1 MYRLRFIVV
10 VMFALAVMTGCGS
23 GSSSQQEE
31 GGTTAMQLRIND
43 VPVAVEWES
52 NDSVKALQEL
62 LPLTVEMHRYGGFE
76 QVGGLGQS
84 LPRNDTRITTKAGD
98 IVLYS
103 GNQIVVFYG
112 SNTWAYT
119 KLGRIT
125 DKTPAQLSDML
136 GNSDA
141 VISLSVEQL

>member
-52 NDSVKALQEL
+52 NDSVKALHGL

-76 QVGGLGQS
+76 QVGGLGRT

-125 DKTPAQLSDML
+125 DKTHEELSGLL
-136 GNSDA
+136 GRSDA
-141 VISLSVEQL
+141 TITIE

>member
-1 MYRLRFIVV
+1 
-10 VMFALAVMTGCGS
+10 
-23 GSSSQQEE
+23 
-31 GGTTAMQLRIND
+31 MQLRIND
-43 VPVAVEWES
+43 VPVAVEWEN

-62 LPLTVEMHRYGGFE
+62 LPLKVEMHRYGGFE

-84 LPRNDTRITTKAGD
+84 LPRNDKRITTSPGD

>member
-1 MYRLRFIVV
+1 MINMYRLRFIVAV
-10 VMFALAVMTGCGS
+10 VLALAVMTGCGN

-31 GGTTAMQLRIND
+31 GGTAAMQLMING
-43 VPVAVEWES
+43 VGVAVEWED
-52 NDSVKALQEL
+52 NDSVKALQGL

-76 QVGGLGQS
+76 QVGGLGQA
-84 LPRNDTRITTKAGD
+84 LPRNDKRITTKAGD

-103 GNQIVVFYG
+103 GNQIVIFYG

-125 DKTPAQLSDML
+125 DKTSSQLADLL
-136 GNSDA
+136 GDSDA
-141 VISLSVEQL
+141 TITIE